1 VDLFTPVTI
10 GNVQIRNRIAMAA
23 MGHGL
28 ASDGFVTDMMRDYFV
43 ARAKGGVGLITT
55 GGTWVV
61 QCFGSTPAVTTHPN
75 IYDDKFIAG
84 FSKLT
89 EEVHKYGVVIAC
101 QLSHLGRQLTS
112 TEFGAQPVAPSAIP
126 CPVCK
131 ETPRELSKDE
141 IAEIVEAHGR
151 AAKRAKEAGFDMVE
165 FQGCHGYLISEF
177 LSPHANQ
184 RTDEYGGSVENR
196 ARFYVEIV
204 KRVKEIAGADFPVI
218 CRYNGEDYIKG
229 GLELKDGKIIG
240 QLLEEAGAD
249 ALSVTASVYGSY
261 VPTVPMEEPPGCF
274 VYLASAVKEV
284 VDIPVVTVGMI
295 CEPNLAEEVIRNR
308 HADIVALGRV
318 LLADPEWPNKVKYGK
333 LDEIRRCIHCNQG
346 CVDHITEMQWQG
358 LPLKIAC
365 LVNPECGREGEITA
379 STIRTP
385 MKVLVAG
392 GGVAGLKAAVIAA
405 QRGNRV
411 TVYEKGEKLG
421 GQFLLAS
428 MPPNKGER
436 KNLIIDISTEAKKLG
451 VKIELS
457 REVTPALIEEIKP
470 DVAIIATG
478 SLPIVPEIR
487 GVERKHVVLAV
498 DVLDGKSPVG
508 MNVLII
514 GGGSVGLETA
524 SYLAAKGRNVKV
536 VEMKGHFAPNMGR
549 IARFALRRHLDKDNV
564 ELIKNCVVEEIGD
577 EIIKVKK
584 NERQELLYGINT
596 IVLAVGSKSNDE
608 IAQNIKE
615 EVKRVFVIGDAAE
628 PTGAME
634 AVFEGWEAARQI

>member
-1 VDLFTPVTI
+1 
-10 GNVQIRNRIAMAA
+10 
-23 MGHGL
+23 
-28 ASDGFVTDMMRDYFV
+28 
-43 ARAKGGVGLITT
+43 
-55 GGTWVV
+55 
-61 QCFGSTPAVTTHPN
+61 
-75 IYDDKFIAG
+75 
-84 FSKLT
+84 
-89 EEVHKYGVVIAC
+89 
-101 QLSHLGRQLTS
+101 
-112 TEFGAQPVAPSAIP
+112 
-126 CPVCK
+126 
-131 ETPRELSKDE
+131 
-141 IAEIVEAHGR
+141 
-151 AAKRAKEAGFDMVE
+151 
-165 FQGCHGYLISEF
+165 
-177 LSPHANQ
+177 
-184 RTDEYGGSVENR
+184 
-196 ARFYVEIV
+196 
-204 KRVKEIAGADFPVI
+204 
-218 CRYNGEDYIKG
+218 
-229 GLELKDGKIIG
+229 
-240 QLLEEAGAD
+240 
-249 ALSVTASVYGSY
+249 
-261 VPTVPMEEPPGCF
+261 
-274 VYLASAVKEV
+274 
-284 VDIPVVTVGMI
+284 
-295 CEPNLAEEVIRNR
+295 
-308 HADIVALGRV
+308 
-318 LLADPEWPNKVKYGK
+318 
-333 LDEIRRCIHCNQG
+333 
-346 CVDHITEMQWQG
+346 
-358 LPLKIAC
+358 
-365 LVNPECGREGEITA
+365 VNPECGREGEITA